1 MESLTVW
8 SDPAS
13 ATSISGGVACGERQH
28 AMLSRFSRC
37 SGRRIDGA
45 SILETG
51 NSRVDG
57 SPPRRDE
64 VDEQGKIVDS
74 RVPLGEDVLLEP
86 LQPARDVVEEAADLG
101 ELTADRQHLA
111 TESFTD
117 RCLNPF
123 GQAGLKLARRC
134 GQRFDLG
141 SRTLEHRFEADE
153 IASFAGLGDAL
164 GRALECQFIH
174 GGKATLAVG

>member
-1 MESLTVW
+1 
-8 SDPAS
+8 
-13 ATSISGGVACGERQH
+13 
-28 AMLSRFSRC
+28 MLSRFSRC

-51 NSRVDG
+51 NPRVDG

-64 VDEQGKIVDS
+64 IDEQGKVVDA
-74 RVPLGEDVLLEP
+74 RVALGEDVLFEP
-86 LQPARDVVEEAADLG
+86 LQAARHVVEETADLG
-101 ELTADRQHLA
+101 ELTADRKHLT

-117 RCLNPF
+117 GCPNSF
-123 GQAGLKLARRC
+123 GQAGLELARRC

-141 SRTLEHRFEADE
+141 SRALEHRFEADE